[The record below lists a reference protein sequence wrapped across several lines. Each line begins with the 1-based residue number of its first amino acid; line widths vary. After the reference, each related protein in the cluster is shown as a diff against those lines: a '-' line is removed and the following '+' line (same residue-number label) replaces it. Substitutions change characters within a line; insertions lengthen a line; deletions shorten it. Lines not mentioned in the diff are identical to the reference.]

1 MEGNGSEGKNT
12 NKHTEINEMEAEGRR
27 RDLEEES
34 RKKGDKGSEVPPQ
47 TRHKSKGAVKT
58 QHLRALCFQLS
69 RRGAKTAL
77 SRRERE
83 SLMSLDVLIAPLI
96 TCCCARVTLKS
107 QINHR
112 VNINHAALGSRA
124 GKSFKGRREGRGEEN
139 IKERI
144 HTHGRTNRSATEMSF
159 TF

>member
-1 MEGNGSEGKNT
+1 
-12 NKHTEINEMEAEGRR
+12 MEAGGGR

-34 RKKGDKGSEVPPQ
+34 RKKGEKRAEVPPQ
-47 TRHKSKGAVKT
+47 TRHKSKSAVKT

-112 VNINHAALGSRA
+112 VNINHAALGWRA
-124 GKSFKGRREGRGEEN
+124 GKSFKGKAGGRVGGEN
-139 IKERI
+139 PKKKRI
-144 HTHGRTNRSATEMSF
+144 HTHGRTNRSATKMSF
-159 TF
+159 TFWSGVPTVYE

>member
-1 MEGNGSEGKNT
+1 MEV
-12 NKHTEINEMEAEGRR
+12 MEAEGGR

-34 RKKGDKGSEVPPQ
+34 RKKGEEGAEVPPQ

-58 QHLRALCFQLS
+58 HHLRALCFQLS

-96 TCCCARVTLKS
+96 TCCCTS
-107 QINHR
+107 YP
-112 VNINHAALGSRA
+112 
-124 GKSFKGRREGRGEEN
+124 EEPN
-139 IKERI
+139 QSPCK
-144 HTHGRTNRSATEMSF
+144 H
-159 TF
+159 

>member
-1 MEGNGSEGKNT
+1 MKWRQKWG
-12 NKHTEINEMEAEGRR
+12 R

-34 RKKGDKGSEVPPQ
+34 RKKGEKGAEVPPQ

-77 SRRERE
+77 SRREGE

-107 QINHR
+107 QINYR
-112 VNINHAALGSRA
+112 VNINHAALGWRA
-124 GKSFKGRREGRGEEN
+124 GKSFKGRRERRGRK
-139 IKERI
+139 IKKKGFT
-144 HTHGRTNRSATEMSF
+144 HTARQAGQPQKCPSPFDQEFPQYMSEPLGKY
-159 TF
+159 